1 MMKMMCE
8 MPLLFVLFFP
18 ILLPKKREE
27 LERKWDENNA
37 SHKIFFCLVSL
48 SRPDKTR
55 RTDKMD
61 VDDDDFDDFDDDDD
75 DTKIFRG
82 GRGGGGERAEKK
94 RRHVSA
100 LEKREIRERLE
111 RRIKNVIAKPAL
123 ERTEED
129 ARVLEEHGEK
139 VEKVLKQ
146 MEKRA
151 RRKAL
156 LEEKAEEKEDSREE
170 IDDGIAVVMRL
181 LKEEANGAFVLHTG
195 AGISTSAKI
204 PDFRG
209 KNGVWTKQRK
219 GEVVHMPKFE
229 NTKPTRAHM
238 ACKTLF
244 DANVLSKIVT
254 QNVDGLHQRSGV
266 PDEVVA
272 ELHGSVYK
280 ERCSFCERVY
290 VRDFDVT
297 STKPSH
303 GKNRHRTGRMCE
315 TEGCDGHLKDT
326 IVQFGESLDD
336 ETLEKARE
344 WSKEAKMSIVV
355 GSSLRVPPA
364 STLPRMAKKHC
375 VVVNLQWT
383 SQDAKATLKL
393 HAKAD
398 DVLVKMCK
406 HLGLKIPEYDPMMD
420 SVGKKVKECGEI
432 FACEVKETD
441 WNEKGMAIRDIDEKL
456 KEATTGM
463 ESSTPIGVMGKTSAR
478 ILFGEADGGKKLSKS
493 AREAL
498 IREEKRL
505 KEEREGVSTKKR
517 KRKAPSKSLTM
528 KPRSKMPCFP
538 RPGAKETPLTKSIA
552 PVFDASKIVKKKRT
566 PVTRKKKEVAAHK
579 KPSKIKEAK
588 EASKPSAPKKKDKIE
603 EKKDTKSV
611 AAPTIVKAT
620 PSVLPPSD
628 EEIARMLFAEINGM
642 RRRG

>member
-1 MMKMMCE
+1 
-8 MPLLFVLFFP
+8 
-18 ILLPKKREE
+18 
-27 LERKWDENNA
+27 
-37 SHKIFFCLVSL
+37 
-48 SRPDKTR
+48 
-55 RTDKMD
+55 MD

-75 DTKIFRG
+75 DTKIFYTG

-156 LEEKAEEKEDSREE
+156 LEEKAEEKEDSRED

-181 LKEEANGAFVLHTG
+181 LKEEANGAFVLHGRRHIYVGENTRFQREERRV
-195 AGISTSAKI
+195 
-204 PDFRG
+204 DE
-209 KNGVWTKQRK
+209 TKER
-219 GEVVHMPKFE
+219 EVVHMPKFE

-244 DANVLSKIVT
+244 GANVLSKIVT

-566 PVTRKKKEVAAHK
+566 PVTRKKKRSQAHK
-579 KPSKIKEAK
+579 DQDQGGERGFETVGAEKE
-588 EASKPSAPKKKDKIE
+588 
-603 EKKDTKSV
+603 
-611 AAPTIVKAT
+611 
-620 PSVLPPSD
+620 
-628 EEIARMLFAEINGM
+628 G
-642 RRRG
+642 

>member
-1 MMKMMCE
+1 MDDQN
-8 MPLLFVLFFP
+8 PLS
-18 ILLPKKREE
+18 KN
-27 LERKWDENNA
+27 DDD
-37 SHKIFFCLVSL
+37 S
-48 SRPDKTR
+48 
-55 RTDKMD
+55 
-61 VDDDDFDDFDDDDD
+61 DDDDENDDS
-75 DTKIFRG
+75 TIIRG
-82 GRGGGGERAEKK
+82 TGGERAERK

-100 LEKREIRERLE
+100 LEKREIREALE
-111 RRIKNVIAKPAL
+111 RKIKNVLAKPAV
-123 ERTEED
+123 ERTEDD
-129 ARVLEEHGEK
+129 ARVLEDHGEK

-156 LEEKAEEKEDSREE
+156 LEEKAEEKEDSRED

-181 LKEEANGAFVLHTG
+181 LKDDANGAFVLHTG

-280 ERCSFCERVY
+280 ERCSSCERVY

-441 WNEKGMAIRDIDEKL
+441 WNEKGMAMRDIDEKL

-538 RPGAKETPLTKSIA
+538 RPGAKETPLTKNIP

-566 PVTRKKKEVAAHK
+566 PVTRKKKEIAA
-579 KPSKIKEAK
+579 SKIKKEAK
-588 EASKPSAPKKKDKIE
+588 EASKPSAPKKKGKIE
-603 EKKDTKSV
+603 GKKDTKSV

-620 PSVLPPSD
+620 PPVLPPSD